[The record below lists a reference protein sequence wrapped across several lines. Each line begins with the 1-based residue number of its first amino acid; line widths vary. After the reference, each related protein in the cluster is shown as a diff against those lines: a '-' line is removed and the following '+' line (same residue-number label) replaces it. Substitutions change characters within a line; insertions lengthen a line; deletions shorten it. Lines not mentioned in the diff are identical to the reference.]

1 MSRTAI
7 IAVHGVADQKP
18 GETARSVAALLH
30 QYPQAG
36 VAYEPF
42 VEEQLSLP
50 VRKMCIDQPRV
61 KVTKWKMLA
70 PFFERG
76 SYLNTNPARSVDP
89 GKASLEFMA
98 DQVSTY
104 DPEDTETVGRD
115 NLTYHSIRLR
125 SQCNRSGGTGQP
137 VETTDVYEMF
147 WADQSRLGSGVFQVL
162 ISFYQLVFHVCSLGR
177 DTLDF
182 ALVEFPK
189 SKRMWGARIAHA
201 VVNFCLTLLAPILN
215 LGLLLVLLLVA
226 PAKVPVNLQMKVAIA
241 SSLAIG
247 LASIVASLILRD
259 GRGRPRR
266 LPSLIG
272 LSGCLVSAGL
282 LTSCLMFPSFVVRIL
297 ACEWLVVAAV
307 GFTLIVDRY
316 AWSKPQARLVG
327 GVLGSLIFGLVTYEL
342 ASHTSSYEGVASA
355 AIRCAL
361 VIFLGLELTWIV
373 IGVGLVFAFVV
384 TAAGLRFQS
393 SGSATRLQ
401 RSLGTAFVSLILPA
415 TLFIVVTVL
424 LYTPLLYVSTPGKY
438 GILVLPEVGVS
449 MPWVHQCMSV
459 ISKEAAKSFPT
470 ALHETPR
477 WLFLVTVTQA
487 FPQILAIW
495 GVAGSVAVWSFLRSV
510 IVESSRPPVSDSDRS
525 DHVGRKLTAGF
536 GRLGWV
542 FGFLFI
548 AFPLVFAIGSFWKR
562 DMNTGAWSM
571 IITSMGAVTVFVIV
585 TGKLDDI
592 IAKVWPPLDI
602 ILDVDNYLRTRP
614 TTKNPKSQIFT
625 RYVSLLRFVASQGY
639 DKVLFVCHS
648 QGTVITS
655 DLLRFLRQHPDP
667 ELAALGWNH
676 KYSLQKQEHDFSNLY
691 LITMGCPL
699 RQLYGWRFPHLYE
712 WARHEGHRKE
722 DDANPAN
729 AANGNRIGQACRPDP
744 ADLGVQRWINAYC
757 SGDYVGRHIWRD
769 DNLGD
774 PDYNA
779 QTLYTP
785 WGGNSAHESRDSEQG
800 DYRRRELC
808 FGVGAHTHYFEDCAS
823 DIAVLISEVLKSP
836 SDSPNAPTLQSD
848 RDHRQHCHPDH
859 SQEVPEPGAD

>member
-30 QYPQAG
+30 EYPQAG
-36 VAYEPF
+36 VKYEPF

-50 VRKMCIDQPRV
+50 VRKICVGKRQ
-61 KVTKWKMLA
+61 TQGSKWKMLSS
-70 PFFERG
+70 FFERG
-76 SYLNTNPARSVDP
+76 EYLSTNPARSDDP
-89 GKASLEFMA
+89 GTASLEFMA
-98 DQVSTY
+98 DQVSSY

-115 NLTYHSIRLR
+115 YLTYHTIRLR
-125 SQCNRSGGTGQP
+125 SPGQSSIGTGQSG
-137 VETTDVYEMF
+137 ESTDVYEMF
-147 WADQSRLGSGVFQVL
+147 WADQSRLGSGAFQVL
-162 ISFYQLVFHVCSLGR
+162 VSFYQLVFHVCSLGR

-182 ALVEFPK
+182 ARVEFPD
-189 SKRMWGARIAHA
+189 SKRLRWARVAHA

-226 PAKVPVNLQMKVAIA
+226 PAKVPVNLQLSVAIA
-241 SSLAIG
+241 TSFAIG
-247 LASIVASLILRD
+247 ISSIVASLIVRD
-259 GRGRPRR
+259 GRGRPSS

-272 LSGCLVSAGL
+272 LSGCLVAAAL
-282 LTSCLMFPSFVVRIL
+282 LSCCFLFPGYTVRIL

-316 AWSKPQARLVG
+316 ASSKPQARLVG
-327 GVLGSLIFGLVTYEL
+327 GVLGSLILGLVIFEL
-342 ASHTSSYEGVASA
+342 ASNASSHDGVASA

-361 VIFLGLELTWIV
+361 VIFLGLELTWIA
-373 IGVGLVFAFVV
+373 IAIGLVVAFVATV
-384 TAAGLRFQS
+384 TGLRFQG
-393 SGSATRLQ
+393 SGPATRLQ

-438 GILVLPEVGVS
+438 GFLVLPEVELR
-449 MPWVHQCMSV
+449 MPWVQQCMSV
-459 ISKEAAKSFPT
+459 ISKQAAKTFPT
-470 ALHETPR
+470 TLHETPR
-477 WLFLVTVTQA
+477 WLFLVTVTLA
-487 FPQILAIW
+487 FPQILAAW
-495 GVAGSVAVWSFLRSV
+495 GIAGGIAIWSFLRSV

-525 DHVGRKLTAGF
+525 DHVGRMLTVGF
-536 GRLGWV
+536 GRLGLV
-542 FGFLFI
+542 FGFLFF
-548 AFPLVFAIGSFWKR
+548 AFPVVFTIGSFWKR
-562 DMNTGAWSM
+562 DLNAGAWSM
-571 IITSMGAVTVFVIV
+571 IISSMGAVTVFVVV

-655 DLLRFLRQHPDP
+655 DLLRFLRKHPDP
-667 ELAALGWNH
+667 ELAGLGWNRV
-676 KYSLQKQEHDFSNLY
+676 YNSEDRGHDFSKLY

-712 WARHEGHRKE
+712 WARHEGHRE
-722 DDANPAN
+722 GDDFHWSN
-729 AANGNRIGQACRPDP
+729 AAIGKDIGQACRPDP

-757 SGDYVGRHIWRD
+757 SGDYVGRHIWRED
-769 DNLGD
+769 DLGR
-774 PDYNA
+774 PEYNA

-785 WGGNSAHESRDSEQG
+785 WGGNPEHESRDSWQG

-823 DIAVLISEVLKSP
+823 DLAVLISQVLKSP
-836 SDSPNAPTLQSD
+836 SVSSNATTSQSD
-848 RDHRQHCHPDH
+848 
-859 SQEVPEPGAD
+859 